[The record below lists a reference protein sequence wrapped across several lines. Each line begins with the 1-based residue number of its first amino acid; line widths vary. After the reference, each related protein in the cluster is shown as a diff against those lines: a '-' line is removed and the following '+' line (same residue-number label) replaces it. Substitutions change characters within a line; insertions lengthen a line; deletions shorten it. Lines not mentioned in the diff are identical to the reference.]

1 MQRDDEQ
8 MLKVIMF
15 QCQPLQL
22 LNRPNATPSALS
34 HLMITVK
41 STTPTLV
48 TKETLSNHRRFWP
61 AAYQFTSSVRKL
73 FFHSST
79 IRKLGWRRDRKVT
92 DATRWKAQTIGR
104 GGGGDQWL
112 AEMWHWRIL
121 KLRMKTTASKVEWD
135 LSQAYFSDKCS
146 RSTLAVAAGG
156 SDIQLLPLKDHFWN

>member
-104 GGGGDQWL
+104 GGGRPMIG
-112 AEMWHWRIL
+112 RNVTL
-121 KLRMKTTASKVEWD
+121 KD
-135 LSQAYFSDKCS
+135 SQAEDENNRVQSGVRFITGVFFRQMLEVDIS
-146 RSTLAVAAGG
+146 GG
-156 SDIQLLPLKDHFWN
+156 SGGGQTFNFCH